1 MTATAPPITLLEA
14 APGHVDALA
23 TLHRGLFTP
32 AWDSASFN
40 SLMQQPGSLALLA
53 VSGIE
58 AHPVGFILGRV
69 VADEAEILSL
79 GVSTEWQRQGVA
91 AQLVGRLAELAG
103 ERGASRI
110 FLEVAA
116 DNHPARQLYLAQ
128 DFSEVGRRA
137 GYYERQHG
145 PRVDA
150 LIMALSMTKA
160 LQR

>member
-1 MTATAPPITLLEA
+1 MSLPAQLMTLIEA
-14 APGHVDALA
+14 DQRHVDALA
-23 TLHRGLFTP
+23 ALHRALFDP
-32 AWDSASFN
+32 PWDCASFN
-40 SLMQQPGSLALLA
+40 ALMEQPGSLALLA
-53 VSGIE
+53 VSGDE

-79 GVSTEWQRQGVA
+79 GVAAEWQRRGIA
-91 AQLVGRLAELAG
+91 AQLVAGLAKRAG

-128 DFSEVGRRA
+128 GFGEVGRRT
-137 GYYERQHG
+137 GYYDRQHQ

-150 LIMALSMTKA
+150 LIMALTFAQSA
-160 LQR
+160 QR